1 MQTMAKSSLLAFL
14 LVSAFSLS
22 ANAEIERTIDGSRI
36 HLKDVS
42 DGYDESDLAGLDL
55 GPAPPPG
62 SSRLLSRGEVEDQLR
77 AAGDDAKSLRMPSAL
92 RVKSASKRWSPEDLR
107 AAVMPRLMAALPL
120 GVTFKAAKLN
130 RSLMTSPSVVVGE
143 AHFPKFPKREGE
155 LTLTATVDLQQDGVT
170 VLRVPVTV
178 VVLITE
184 AATHAAASKGAR
196 INLVIEHG
204 AARVTALATAL
215 SDTELGE
222 VGLFRVATTLR
233 VLRARLQSPDS
244 AQVVE

>member
-1 MQTMAKSSLLAFL
+1 MTKSSIVGFL
-14 LVSAFSLS
+14 FVSALCLP
-22 ANAEIERTIDGSRI
+22 AYAESERTIDGTRI
-36 HLKDVS
+36 VLKDVS
-42 DGYDESDLAGLDL
+42 DGYDEGDLAALDL

-62 SSRLLSRGEVEDQLR
+62 SSRLLSRSEVEEQLR

-107 AAVMPRLMAALPL
+107 EAVTPRLMAALPPGL
-120 GVTFKAAKLN
+120 TFKTAKLN
-130 RSLMTSPSVVVGE
+130 RALVTSPSVVIGA

-155 LTLTATVDLQQDGVT
+155 LTLTATVDLQQNGVT

-178 VVLITE
+178 VVLVTE

-196 INLVIEHG
+196 VNLVIQHG

-215 SDTELGE
+215 SDTELGGL
-222 VGLFRVATTLR
+222 GLFRVASTQR
-233 VLRARLQSPDS
+233 VLRARLLSADS
-244 AQVVE
+244 AEVVE